1 MLQSLTHNYPVVL
14 AFSGH
19 DPSGGA
25 GIQADI
31 EAVTGV
37 GSHIATVITA
47 LTVQDTQH
55 VEKVYPTDPLI
66 IKEQAKA
73 ILEDMPVKAFKLGLL
88 GSIENIEVVH
98 EIIHQ
103 YRDIPVIMD
112 PIVRSG
118 TGTVLADD
126 EMTLAYSDLLFPLT
140 KIVTPNSN
148 EAINFAPE
156 SDNLGSCA
164 QELMDDGCE
173 YVLIT
178 GTHSATADVVNS
190 LYHAHKKIEEYRW
203 PRLPH
208 EYHGSGCTLASSL
221 AAFIAQGYDIKE
233 AVMASQQYTWD
244 TLNQGVQLGMG
255 QMHPLR
261 QVKLHQKAKMKT
273 SNQTWL
279 S

>member
-1 MLQSLTHNYPVVL
+1 MTQNFPVVL

-25 GIQADI
+25 GVQADI

-47 LTVQDTQH
+47 LTVQDTQQ
-55 VEKVYPTDPLI
+55 VDKIYPTDAAV

-88 GSIENIEVVH
+88 GSLENIEAVH

-118 TGTVLADD
+118 TGSVLADD

-156 SDNLGSCA
+156 SDNLQSCA

-178 GTHSATADVVNS
+178 GTHSATEDVINT
-190 LYHAHKKIEEYRW
+190 LYHQHKIIEEYRW

-208 EYHGSGCTLASSL
+208 DYHGSGCTLASSL
-221 AAFIAQGYDIKE
+221 AGYIAQGFSIKE
-233 AVMASQQYTWD
+233 AVIASQQYTWD
-244 TLNQGVQLGMG
+244 SLNQGVQLGMG
-255 QMHPLR
+255 QMHPFR
-261 QVKLHQKAKMKT
+261 QVKIHGRPDTKIHGH
-273 SNQTWL
+273 TWL